1 MCKDGIMKAIE
12 KSWNS
17 DKYRE
22 NRLLFERNFK
32 CCGFYRYNPKEE
44 CGIEGIKGYL
54 CGDMIKISLKGY
66 LIQLPNISIYLIS
79 VEILPILFAS
89 ALVCSNDE
97 EKKLTRIMKLR
108 VLHLC
113 ITLLLINQIIPK

>member
-1 MCKDGIMKAIE
+1 MELWRKLK
-12 KSWNS
+12 KKWNS
-17 DKYRE
+17 GKYRE

-54 CGDMIKISLKGY
+54 CGDMIKITLKEY
-66 LIQLPNISIYLIS
+66 LIQLRNISIYLIS

-89 ALVCSNDE
+89 ALACCSDE
-97 EKKLTRIMKLR
+97 EKVAENNELESTTSLYNA
-108 VLHLC
+108 
-113 ITLLLINQIIPK
+113 LIN